1 MSRAILVMLLFADV
15 LVFGQAWVE
24 LDYEPEAVTPNSS
37 SLLELNHSIAALYV
51 CDTITVQV
59 FMNGALRAAKNPA
72 DLLAARETK
81 LRQLFS
87 EEQIRPEVFRFET
100 IDVPDNKRSC
110 AAVIIGTHPFQISQ
124 ERVFEA
130 DTTIVNEAGWRVMCK
145 VSKAQ
150 YAKDVV
156 VEERKVYDYLVENA
170 THAVLTTGEQ
180 LGISAVYAIT
190 VPDSL
195 AHFHD
200 VQVLIPINEK
210 LSGSTILCVPF
221 QGRFRPYS
229 SKRSKAKCKTRD
241 KQVFLTLPV
250 KASCEVAVAEVVRA
264 KAPVAFAAPSGFV
277 FIKAEYRAN
286 QPANNTC
293 GYIEQ
298 GEAVT
303 SFDVVA
309 DAADACYRF
318 EVEDLDGQRFTSD
331 WLTPEELRKDYKCKR
346 VTSKNGA
353 EALLLSNLLFVE
365 PAKLAHHE

>member
-15 LVFGQAWVE
+15 LVFGQARVE
-24 LDYEPEAVTPNSS
+24 LNYEPKAVTPNSS

-72 DLLAARETK
+72 DLMAARETK

-87 EEQIRPEVFRFET
+87 EEQIRPEVLRFET

-130 DTTIVNEAGWRVMCK
+130 DTTIVNDAGWRVKCK

-156 VEERKVYDYLVENA
+156 VEARKVYDYLVESA

-210 LSGSTILCVPF
+210 LSGSTILCAPF
-221 QGRFRPYS
+221 QGRFRPYG
-229 SKRSKAKCKTRD
+229 SKRSKAKCKKRD
-241 KQVFLTLPV
+241 KQVFLVLPV
-250 KASCEVAVAEVVRA
+250 RASCEIAIAEVVRA
-264 KAPVAFAAPSGFV
+264 KEPVTFAAPKGYV
-277 FIKAEYRAN
+277 FIMAESRAY
-286 QPANNTC
+286 QPASYTS
-293 GYIEQ
+293 GHIDA
-298 GEAVT
+298 GEVVT
-303 SFDVVA
+303 TFDVVA
-309 DAADACYRF
+309 DAADAHYRF
-318 EVEDLDGQRFTSD
+318 EVEDLNGQRFMSD
-331 WLTPEELRKDYKCKR
+331 WLSPRELRRANKSKR
-346 VTSKNGA
+346 VKSGGGA
-353 EALLLSNLLFVE
+353 EALLLSDRFFVKPANLS
-365 PAKLAHHE
+365 HHE